1 MEGRA
6 SDRRIGKM
14 VMAALIDGGEDDSG
28 KGNHDSGDGD
38 ANVPSSPN
46 KFATPHWCSIVY
58 NF

>member
-1 MEGRA
+1 
-6 SDRRIGKM
+6 M
-14 VMAALIDGGEDDSG
+14 VMAALIDDGEDDSG